1 MASTAAHQS
10 MTKAGL
16 GRDNE
21 KNEHPVMG
29 EVIFAATLELQMGLK
44 EKARMLG
51 ALKPTWCTSRGPSN

>member
-1 MASTAAHQS
+1 